1 MEEIEIEERVIL
13 IPENVN
19 VTVKNN
25 LIEVSGPLG
34 KLSEDFSHAPV
45 KIELRNNKE
54 IAVYVYWPR
63 TKEAAIVGT
72 IASLIKNLIKGVTKG
87 FTYKLK
93 IVYSHFP
100 VTIKVNEKEK
110 KLIIENFIGEKSPR
124 IAKIIGN
131 AKVEVKGDDII
142 VQGINL
148 KEVSQTASNIE
159 QATKIKKKDPRVFL
173 DGIYIYERKEGLEHG
188 KL

>member
-1 MEEIEIEERVIL
+1 MEEIEIEERVIP

-45 KIELRNNKE
+45 KVELRNNKE
-54 IAVYVYWPR
+54 IVVYAYWPK
-63 TKEAAIVGT
+63 TKEIAIVGT
-72 IASLIKNLIKGVTKG
+72 VSSLIKNLIKGVTKG

-100 VTIKVNEKEK
+100 VTVRINEKEK
-110 KLIIENFIGEKSPR
+110 KVIIENFIGEKSPR
-124 IAKIIGN
+124 IAKIVGN
-131 AKVEVKGDDII
+131 VKVEVKGDDII
-142 VQGINL
+142 VQGLNL

-173 DGIYIYERKEGLEHG
+173 DGIYIYEKKEGLEHG
-188 KL
+188 KP

>member
-1 MEEIEIEERVIL
+1 MEEVEIEKRVIS

-19 VTVKNN
+19 VALKNN

-34 KLSEDFSHAPV
+34 VLSEDFSHAPV
-45 KIELRNNKE
+45 KIELNNNKE
-54 IAVYVYWPR
+54 IIVYAYWPKI
-63 TKEAAIVGT
+63 KEAAIVGT

-93 IVYSHFP
+93 VVYSHFP

-110 KLIIENFIGEKSPR
+110 KIFIENFIGEKSPR
-124 IAKIIGN
+124 VAKIVGN
-131 AKVEVKGDDII
+131 VKVEVKGDDVI
-142 VQGINL
+142 VQGLNL

-159 QATKIKKKDPRVFL
+159 RATKIKKKDQRVFL
-173 DGIYIYERKEGLEHG
+173 DGIYVYEKKEGLEYG
-188 KL
+188 KP